1 MLLPLRPPLPQLAS
15 PALLVILP
23 VCLPAALQVLLV
35 LAAIR
40 AKEEQLS
47 SQRAVLETLYSTG
60 MRVGELC
67 SLDEGRLDLLG
78 GVAVLRG
85 KGRKERLAP
94 LGGAGGRPPL
104 PAHLRCRRQV
114 PHLHAATRVVRLN
127 LVL

>member
-47 SQRAVLETLYSTG
+47 SQRAVLETLTG
-60 MRVGELC
+60 LEDAVQVQLRELEGENKN
-67 SLDEGRLDLLG
+67 
-78 GVAVLRG
+78 LRQEL
-85 KGRKERLAP
+85 ERLEAQNNN
-94 LGGAGGRPPL
+94 LQASKHRGVRIAGDCG
-104 PAHLRCRRQV
+104 
-114 PHLHAATRVVRLN
+114 TRAQEG
-127 LVL
+127 